1 MSGRGDVGALW
12 NGNGE
17 AQLLALAQ
25 PRGDKL
31 FLSRTIGTAPLEDSG
46 CNGAAGQVLLFLAAH
61 RVYRDPVFLAASQ
74 GFGKFAG
81 RGEGD
86 LGSLCCGHAGG
97 GFAMLSLFRATGFAP
112 GRAGFQTRIRTAS
125 SRVSSAR
132 RCSPS
137 SSNTQTIRRFRCS
150 NNNVTERSSVSRWCA
165 TPLLPS
171 KKAKSASRSA
181 QSSKPNRRAAEAS
194 GRASP
199 APVRLAHRSEAREGR
214 PVPER
219 RAGPARGDPDGV
231 KGSRRTQSVRS
242 QATTS
247 ARSASGQSVPYVC
260 PSTGP
265 GPSGLPR

>member
-25 PRGDKL
+25 PRGDGL

-86 LGSLCCGHAGG
+86 LGSLCCGHAGV

-112 GRAGFQTRIRTAS
+112 RAGRFPNSHPHSLFKGELGAALLAIELEHADD
-125 SRVSSAR
+125 SA
-132 RCSPS
+132 
-137 SSNTQTIRRFRCS
+137 F
-150 NNNVTERSSVSRWCA
+150 
-165 TPLLPS
+165 PLL
-171 KKAKSASRSA
+171 
-181 QSSKPNRRAAEAS
+181 E
-194 GRASP
+194 
-199 APVRLAHRSEAREGR
+199 
-214 PVPER
+214 
-219 RAGPARGDPDGV
+219 
-231 KGSRRTQSVRS
+231 
-242 QATTS
+242 
-247 ARSASGQSVPYVC
+247 
-260 PSTGP
+260 
-265 GPSGLPR
+265 